1 MSLYFLKSG
10 ILTTIQDLGRTGF
23 RRFGINPSGA
33 MDWMACRLANIILGN
48 DETEPVLEIHFP
60 APILKFEKMTNFAIC
75 GADFSAQLNDRKV
88 ETFRPAFAK
97 EGDILSFTEP
107 LLGARVYLAVAGG
120 FQTEKWL
127 GSASA
132 NLKIGFGHNLQKG
145 ERICFKQKTSQNSKN
160 DCKVGF
166 SLIPR
171 YSHFPT
177 VRVIPGAEFDKLT
190 AISVE
195 TFLKNSFKIS
205 ATSDRMGF
213 RLEGD
218 PLFLLDEVEMVSSAV
233 DFGTIQLLPNGQM
246 VILMADH
253 QTTGGYP
260 RIAHIAKIDLPIVAQ
275 LKPGDK
281 IYFRMISEEEAE
293 RLFLIQ
299 DKNLNLLKWAVK
311 FKNEIIH

>member
-10 ILTTIQDLGRTGF
+10 ILTTIQDLGRSGF

-33 MDWMACRLANIILGN
+33 MDRMACRLANIILGN

-60 APILKFEKMTNFAIC
+60 APILKFEKTTNFAIC

-88 ETFRPAFAK
+88 ETFRPLSAK
-97 EGDILSFTEP
+97 EGDILIFAEP
-107 LLGARVYLAVAGG
+107 RFGTRVYLAVEGG

-127 GSASA
+127 GSAST

-145 ERICFKQKTSQNSKN
+145 ERIHFKRQTSRNSRN
-160 DCKVGF
+160 AYKVGF
-166 SLIPR
+166 GLIPR

-177 VRVIPGAEFDKLT
+177 VRVLAGAEFDKLT

-213 RLEGD
+213 RLEGN
-218 PLFLLDEVEMVSSAV
+218 PLFLLEEVEMVSTAV

-260 RIAHIAKIDLPIVAQ
+260 RIAHVTKIDLPIVAQ

-281 IYFRMISEEEAE
+281 IYFKMISEEEAE
-293 RLFLIQ
+293 KLFLMQ
-299 DKNLNLLKWAVK
+299 NKNLNLLKWAVK
-311 FKNEIIH
+311 FK